1 MNLSFK
7 AQLSEAKERIIKGY
21 ATTESWDRQGEK
33 LPLEVAKKAF
43 ARFAESP
50 KICKLHGREEFG
62 RVNSCGCGGVGE
74 FLGHEAADNGI
85 LISVRITSDE
95 TWGRIEK
102 GEYNGFSIGGYSRAK
117 DGVITDLELV
127 EISLVGI
134 PVNGD
139 CVFLTA
145 KGGVK
150 MDEEL
155 KNMLKEIS
163 AGVTLLCSA
172 KGDAMSE
179 MAKGDAMSEMAKG
192 DAMSEM
198 AKGNAMVAEIAA
210 LKECAA
216 KQAAE
221 IASFKSAMQKLEDTP
236 AMMAKGAAFD
246 TASEGSKTDGGGRKM
261 SEVPYK
267 ELVSMTLEQ
276 RGKLVNDI
284 A

>member
-7 AQLSEAKERIIKGY
+7 AQLKDAKYRIIEGY
-21 ATTESWDRQGEK
+21 ATTDSWDRQGEK
-33 LPLEVAKKAF
+33 LPLDVAKKAF
-43 ARFAESP
+43 AKFAESP

-62 RVNSCGCGGVGE
+62 RVDSCGCGGVGE
-74 FLGHEAADNGI
+74 FLGYEVTDKGI
-85 LISVRITSDE
+85 LISVRITSDDA
-95 TWGRIEK
+95 WGKIEK

-145 KGGVK
+145 KGEK

-155 KNMLKEIS
+155 KNMLKEIG
-163 AGVTLLCSA
+163 AGVALLCSA
-172 KGDAMSE
+172 KGDAMVA
-179 MAKGDAMSEMAKG
+179 MAKGDAMA
-192 DAMSEM
+192 
-198 AKGNAMVAEIAA
+198 AEFAA

-221 IASFKSAMQKLEDTP
+221 IESLKAAMQKLEETP
-236 AMMAKGAAFD
+236 AQVAKGSAFD

>member
-7 AQLSEAKERIIKGY
+7 AQLKDAKGRIIEGY
-21 ATTESWDRQGEK
+21 ATTDSWDRQGEK

-43 ARFAESP
+43 AKFAESP

-74 FLGHEAADNGI
+74 FLGYEVTDKGI
-85 LISVRITSDE
+85 LISVRITSDDA
-95 TWGRIEK
+95 WGKIEK

-134 PVNGD
+134 PVNWD

-145 KGGVK
+145 KGEK

-155 KNMLKEIS
+155 KNMLKEIG
-163 AGVTLLCSA
+163 AGVALLCSV
-172 KGDAMSE
+172 KGDAMVA
-179 MAKGDAMSEMAKG
+179 MAKGDAMA
-192 DAMSEM
+192 
-198 AKGNAMVAEIAA
+198 AEFAA

-216 KQAAE
+216 KQGAE
-221 IASFKSAMQKLEDTP
+221 IEALKATIKKLEETPDT
-236 AMMAKGAAFD
+236 AAKGASFD
-246 TASEGSKTDGGGRKM
+246 HKSEGSKANAGRKM
-261 SEVPYK
+261 SEVPYQ
-267 ELVSMTLEQ
+267 ELISMTPEQ

>member
-7 AQLSEAKERIIKGY
+7 AQLKDAKERIIEGY
-21 ATTESWDRQGEK
+21 ATTDSWDKQGEK
-33 LPLEVAKKAF
+33 LPLDLAKKAF
-43 ARFAESP
+43 AKFVESP

-74 FLGHEAADNGI
+74 LLGHEATNKGI
-85 LISVRITSDE
+85 LISVMITSDE
-95 TWGRIEK
+95 AWGRIEN

-145 KGGVK
+145 KGGEQ

-155 KNMLKEIS
+155 KNMLKEIG
-163 AGVTLLCSA
+163 AGVALLCSA
-172 KGDAMSE
+172 KGDAMVAT
-179 MAKGDAMSEMAKG
+179 AKGDAM
-192 DAMSEM
+192 
-198 AKGNAMVAEIAA
+198 VAEFAA

-216 KQAAE
+216 KQSAE
-221 IASFKSAMQKLEDTP
+221 IEALKATLKKLEETP
-236 AMMAKGAAFD
+236 AMVAKGAAFD
-246 TASEGSKTDGGGRKM
+246 TASEGSKTDGGVRKM

>member
-7 AQLSEAKERIIKGY
+7 AQLSNAKERIIKGY
-21 ATTESWDRQGEK
+21 ATTESWDKQGEK

-43 ARFAESP
+43 DRFAESP
-50 KICKLHGREEFG
+50 KICKLHGRDEFGG

-74 FLGHEAADNGI
+74 LLGHEATDKGI
-85 LISVRITSDE
+85 LISVRIASDDAWE
-95 TWGRIEK
+95 RIVK

-117 DGVITDLELV
+117 DGVIHELELV

-134 PVNGD
+134 PANGD

-145 KGGVK
+145 KGGEK

-155 KNMLKEIS
+155 KNMLKEIG
-163 AGVTLLCSA
+163 AGVALLCSA
-172 KGDAMSE
+172 KGDAMAE
-179 MAKGDAMSEMAKG
+179 MAKGDAMA
-192 DAMSEM
+192 
-198 AKGNAMVAEIAA
+198 AEFAA

-221 IASFKSAMQKLEDTP
+221 IESLKAAMQKLEETP
-236 AMMAKGAAFD
+236 AQAAKGAAFD

-267 ELVSMTLEQ
+267 ELLSMTAEQ
-276 RGKLVNDI
+276 RGKLVNDL

>member
-43 ARFAESP
+43 AKFAESP

-155 KNMLKEIS
+155 KNMLKEIG
-163 AGVTLLCSA
+163 AGVALLCSA
-172 KGDAMSE
+172 KGDAMVAA
-179 MAKGDAMSEMAKG
+179 AKGDAM
-192 DAMSEM
+192 
-198 AKGNAMVAEIAA
+198 VAEFAA

-216 KQAAE
+216 KQSAE
-221 IASFKSAMQKLEDTP
+221 IETLKATLKKLEETP
-236 AMMAKGAAFD
+236 AQLAKGAAFD
-246 TASEGSKTDGGGRKM
+246 HASAWSKTDGGVRKM

-276 RGKLVNDI
+276 RGNLVNDI

>member
-7 AQLSEAKERIIKGY
+7 AQLSNAKERIIKGY
-21 ATTESWDRQGEK
+21 ATTESWDKQGEK

-74 FLGHEAADNGI
+74 FLGYEVTDKGI
-85 LISVRITSDE
+85 LISVRITSDDA
-95 TWGRIEK
+95 WGKIEK

-155 KNMLKEIS
+155 KNMLKEIG
-163 AGVTLLCSA
+163 AGVALLCSA
-172 KGDAMSE
+172 KGDAMVAA
-179 MAKGDAMSEMAKG
+179 AKGDAM
-192 DAMSEM
+192 
-198 AKGNAMVAEIAA
+198 VAEFAA
-210 LKECAA
+210 LNECAA

-221 IASFKSAMQKLEDTP
+221 IEALKATLKKLEETP
-236 AMMAKGAAFD
+236 AMVAKGAAFD
-246 TASEGSKTDGGGRKM
+246 HKSEGSKTNAGRKM
-261 SEVPYK
+261 SEVPYQ
-267 ELVSMTLEQ
+267 ELASMTPEQ
-276 RGKLVNDI
+276 RNLLINDI
-284 A
+284 V

>member
-7 AQLSEAKERIIKGY
+7 AQLKDAKYRIIEGY
-21 ATTESWDRQGEK
+21 ATTESWDEQGQK
-33 LPLEVAKKAF
+33 VPLEVAKKAF
-43 ARFAESP
+43 AKFAESL
-50 KICKLHGREEFG
+50 KICKLHGIEEFE
-62 RVNSCGCGGVGE
+62 RVNSFWCGEVGE
-74 FLGHEAADNGI
+74 LLGYEVTDKGI
-85 LISVRITSDE
+85 LISVKITSDE
-95 TWGRIEK
+95 AWERIVK
-102 GEYNGFSIGGYSRAK
+102 GEYNGFSIGGYNRVK
-117 DGVITDLELV
+117 DGVITDMELV

-134 PVNGD
+134 PSNGD
-139 CVFLTA
+139 CVFLMA

-163 AGVTLLCSA
+163 AGVTLLCS
-172 KGDAMSE
+172 
-179 MAKGDAMSEMAKG
+179 AKG

-246 TASEGSKTDGGGRKM
+246 TASEGSKTDGSGRKM
-261 SEVPYK
+261 SEVTLA
-267 ELVSMTLEQ
+267 EMQAMTYQERAALID
-276 RGKLVNDI
+276 DI
-284 A
+284 IV